1 MLRSFVAPDVGAFV
15 RTLPVGPADGA
26 HRGKGLRVTAIHSSP
41 LTRGRF
47 DVDAAEDAIRR
58 LIEAVGEDPAR
69 EGLRDS
75 PRRIAAM
82 YREVFEGLE
91 QDPSAVLAVGFEEG
105 HDELVILREIPFH
118 SMCEHHFMPFHGQA
132 HVGYLPDGRIVGLS
146 KIARAVEIFARR
158 PQVQERLTNQ
168 IAECIEDVL
177 DARGVGVVIEAEH
190 LCMTARGV
198 RKPGSKMVTSAM
210 RGAFRSDANTRAE
223 FLELIRPPR

>member
-1 MLRSFVAPDVGAFV
+1 
-15 RTLPVGPADGA
+15 
-26 HRGKGLRVTAIHSSP
+26 VTATHP
-41 LTRGRF
+41 APALGERF
-47 DVDAAEDAIRR
+47 DVEATEEAIRR
-58 LIEAVGEDPAR
+58 LIEAVGEDPDR

-82 YREVFEGLE
+82 YREVFDGLD
-91 QDPSAVLAVGFEEG
+91 QDPAAALSVGFEEG

-132 HVGYLPDGRIVGLS
+132 HVGYLPNGRIVGLS

-158 PQVQERLTNQ
+158 PQVQERLTTQ
-168 IAECIEDVL
+168 IGECIEQVL

-190 LCMTARGV
+190 LCMTMRGI

-210 RGAFRSDANTRAE
+210 RGAFRSDANTRQE
-223 FLELIRPPR
+223 FLELIRPAR